1 MANTLND
8 VMTKNLVTLN
18 EKTNAR
24 EAAKK
29 MREMHVG
36 NVLVTRDEALC
47 GIVTDRDL
55 VVRCMAE
62 GKDADKTHLA
72 DLCSEELVTLSPDSP
87 VGEAIKLMT
96 DKAIRRLPVTEG
108 EKPVGIVSLGDL
120 ALMRD
125 RDSALGEISA
135 ANPNR

>member
-8 VMTKNLVTLN
+8 VMTKNPVTLD
-18 EKTNAR
+18 EKMSAR
-24 EAAKK
+24 EAAQN

-62 GKDADKTHLA
+62 GRDAETTSLA
-72 DLCSEELVTLSPDSP
+72 ELCSEELVTLSPDSL

-96 DKAIRRLPVTEG
+96 DKAVRRVPVIEG
-108 EKPVGIVSLGDL
+108 EKAVGIVSLGDL
-120 ALMRD
+120 ALMQD